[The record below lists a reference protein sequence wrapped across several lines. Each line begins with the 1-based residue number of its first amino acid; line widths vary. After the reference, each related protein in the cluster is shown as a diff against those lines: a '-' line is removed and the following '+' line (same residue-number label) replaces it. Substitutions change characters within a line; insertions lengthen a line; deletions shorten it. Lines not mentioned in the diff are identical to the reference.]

1 MITDPIFYLLAVP
14 AVVLTGLSKGG
25 FGGALGGAA
34 VPLMAV
40 AISPTQ
46 AAAIMLPILCVADL
60 FGLRLYFRKWNAAIL
75 KAMIPGALTGVAL
88 GAFTFGALNE
98 DAIRLLIGAI
108 AVAFVLMKV
117 LMTAPVQAVVP
128 SMFKGV
134 FLSAAS
140 GYTSFV
146 AHAGGPP
153 IMMYLLPQRMDKT
166 TYVAT
171 VNIFFLLTNAV
182 KLAPYAWLGQFS
194 GTNLLAS
201 AVLAPLIPL
210 GVYGGYWL
218 QERVSQDL
226 FYKIAQAG
234 LLVTGVQLMVQG
246 ASKLFG

>member
-1 MITDPIFYLLAVP
+1 MITDPVFYLLAVP
-14 AVVLTGLSKGG
+14 AVIITGLSKGG

-46 AAAIMLPILCVADL
+46 AAAIMLPILCLADL
-60 FGLRLYFRKWNAAIL
+60 FGLRLYFRKWNTALL
-75 KAMIPGALTGVAL
+75 KTLIPGALTGVAL
-88 GAFTFGALNE
+88 GALTFGLLNE

-108 AVAFVLMKV
+108 SVAFVLMKW
-117 LMTAPVQAVVP
+117 LMAAPSKAAAP
-128 SMFKGV
+128 SLLKGI

-153 IMMYLLPQRMDKT
+153 IMMYLLPQRLDKT

-171 VNIFFLLTNAV
+171 VNIFFLLTNAI
-182 KLAPYAWLGQFS
+182 KLVPYAWLGQFS
-194 GTNLLAS
+194 GANLIAS
-201 AVLAPLIPL
+201 AILAPLVPL
-210 GVYGGYWL
+210 GVWSGYWL

-234 LLVTGVQLMVQG
+234 LLLTGLQLMYQG
-246 ASKLFG
+246 AGRLFG

>member
-1 MITDPIFYLLAVP
+1 MITDPIFYLLAIP
-14 AVVLTGLSKGG
+14 AVLLTGLSKGG
-25 FGGALGGAA
+25 FGGALGGTA
-34 VPLMAV
+34 VPLMAI

-60 FGLRLYFRKWNAAIL
+60 FGLRLYFRKWNAAVL
-75 KAMIPGALTGVAL
+75 KVAIPGAMTGVAL
-88 GAFTFGALNE
+88 GALTFGMLND

-108 AVAFVLMKV
+108 TVAFVLMKL

-128 SMFKGV
+128 SVFKGA
-134 FLSAAS
+134 FMSAAS

-166 TYVAT
+166 TYIAT

-182 KLAPYAWLGQFS
+182 KLVPYAWLGQFS
-194 GTNLLAS
+194 VANLLAS
-201 AVLAPLIPL
+201 AVLAPLVAV
-210 GVYGGYWL
+210 GVMGGYWL

-226 FYKIAQAG
+226 FYKVAQAG
-234 LLVTGVQLMVQG
+234 LLITGLQLIYQG
-246 ASKLFG
+246 AGTLFG

>member
-1 MITDPIFYLLAVP
+1 MITDPIFYLLAIP
-14 AVVLTGLSKGG
+14 AVFLTGLSKGG
-25 FGGALGGAA
+25 FGGALGGTA
-34 VPLMAV
+34 VPLMAI

-60 FGLRLYFRKWNAAIL
+60 FGLRLYFRKWNAAVL
-75 KAMIPGALTGVAL
+75 KVAIPGALTGVAL
-88 GAFTFGALNE
+88 GALTFGMLND

-108 AVAFVLMKV
+108 AVAFVLMKL

-128 SMFKGV
+128 SVFKGAL
-134 FLSAAS
+134 LSAAS

-182 KLAPYAWLGQFS
+182 KLVPYAWLGQFS
-194 GTNLLAS
+194 VANLLAS
-201 AVLAPLIPL
+201 AVLAPLVAV
-210 GVYGGYWL
+210 GVMGGYWL

-226 FYKIAQAG
+226 FYKVAQAG
-234 LLVTGVQLMVQG
+234 LLITGLQLIYEG
-246 ASKLFG
+246 AGKLFV